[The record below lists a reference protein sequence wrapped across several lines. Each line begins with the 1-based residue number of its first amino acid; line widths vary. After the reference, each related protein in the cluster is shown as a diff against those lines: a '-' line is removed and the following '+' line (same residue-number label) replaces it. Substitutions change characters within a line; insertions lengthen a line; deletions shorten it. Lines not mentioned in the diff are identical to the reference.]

1 MLENINQTAE
11 NQEKRLTVSELL
23 FGALLAIAAV
33 SSIWVSSTLVIH
45 LYSNL

>member
-1 MLENINQTAE
+1 MSEYINQAAG
-11 NQEKRLTVSELL
+11 NQENRLTVSELL

-33 SSIWVSSTLVIH
+33 SSIWVSSTLMIH

>member
-1 MLENINQTAE
+1 MSEYINQTAG
-11 NQEKRLTVSELL
+11 NQQKRVTVSEFL

>member
-1 MLENINQTAE
+1 MSENINQTAG

-33 SSIWVSSTLVIH
+33 SSIWLSSSLMIH